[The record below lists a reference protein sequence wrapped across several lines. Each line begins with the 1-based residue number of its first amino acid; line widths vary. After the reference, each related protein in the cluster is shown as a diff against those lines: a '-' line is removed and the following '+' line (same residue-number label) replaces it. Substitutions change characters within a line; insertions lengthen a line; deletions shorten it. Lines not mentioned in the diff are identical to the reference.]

1 MRRHRAFR
9 VASWL
14 ALVAWVATTLCA
26 LLIAGAGTAGLTGAT
41 DYRYRISII
50 PTTHLLDLTYQPSWG
65 VQAGGMVCRQIR
77 ITDPQQRCDNIVL
90 QDARGQRLA
99 DGVVLQ
105 SDVRPVSAHVD
116 GRLLLDAERGWNPL
130 IASLYG
136 MTVLSLI
143 VLAFLLSQLWLL
155 LRAASR
161 DAPFTEQVVRRL
173 RVVGV
178 ILIAWEVAEP
188 VLWLFFSPKAWD
200 YGLVSYGGGMDL
212 QLTSME
218 PGGPQLTVI
227 AFGVLLVLLAEVFRR
242 GVHLETEQKFTV

>member
-1 MRRHRAFR
+1 MRRHGAFR
-9 VASWL
+9 VASWV

-65 VQAGGMVCRQIR
+65 AQVGGTVCRQIR
-77 ITDPQQRCDNIVL
+77 ITRPQQDCDNIVL
-90 QDARGQRLA
+90 EDARGQLLA
-99 DGVVLQ
+99 GGIVLQ
-105 SDVRPVSAHVD
+105 SEVHPVSAHLY
-116 GRLLLDAERGWNPL
+116 GRLLLDAEPGWNSL

-136 MTVLSLI
+136 MTVLSLL

-161 DAPFTEQVVRRL
+161 DAPFTEQAVRRL

-178 ILIAWEVAEP
+178 TLIAWEVAEP
-188 VLWLFFSPKAWD
+188 VLWLFLSPKAWD
-200 YGLVSYGGGMDL
+200 YDMVSYGGGIGL
-212 QLTSME
+212 ELTSME
-218 PGGPQLTVI
+218 PGGPQLTHIV
-227 AFGVLLVLLAEVFRR
+227 FGVLLVLLAEVFRR
-242 GVHLETEQKFTV
+242 GVHLETDQRFTV